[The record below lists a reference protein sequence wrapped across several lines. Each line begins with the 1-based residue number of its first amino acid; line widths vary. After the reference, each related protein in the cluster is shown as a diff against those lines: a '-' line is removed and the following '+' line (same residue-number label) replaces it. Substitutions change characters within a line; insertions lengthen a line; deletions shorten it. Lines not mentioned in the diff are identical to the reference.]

1 MAFLEVSAVLAQQTT
16 KDFFLFLFSLQN
28 ISPPIKVTLRGSL
41 LLIRSYKKWVGNRPN
56 AN

>member
-28 ISPPIKVTLRGSL
+28 ISPPHKSHLERVTAT
-41 LLIRSYKKWVGNRPN
+41 N
-56 AN
+56 